1 MEDLGYLIFEFLVLI
16 FNGLVFYNFIQKIGL
31 FFKGRSQWLGKKKL
45 SVFRQNFLVKFEK
58 GVFERQWDG
67 VGEGQ
72 ERFGI
77 RIVGSCREGFV

>member
-16 FNGLVFYNFIQKIGL
+16 FNNFIQMIGL